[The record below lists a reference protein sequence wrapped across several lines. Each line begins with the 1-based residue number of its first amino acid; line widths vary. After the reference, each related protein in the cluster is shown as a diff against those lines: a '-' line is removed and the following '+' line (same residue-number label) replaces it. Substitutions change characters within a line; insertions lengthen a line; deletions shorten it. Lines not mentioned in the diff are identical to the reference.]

1 MNDSASKLITEA
13 VLRVLHKNPEDLPF
27 YLEQISD
34 ASKSEGYRTAIREA
48 LDEWMRL
55 QEASKCSGTGP
66 RH

>member
-34 ASKSEGYRTAIREA
+34 ASKSEGYRKAIREA

-55 QEASKCSGTGP
+55 QEASKCSGSRP

>member
-27 YLEQISD
+27 YLDLISD
-34 ASKSEGYRTAIREA
+34 DSKSEGYCKAIREA

-55 QEASKCSGTGP
+55 QEASKCSGSRP